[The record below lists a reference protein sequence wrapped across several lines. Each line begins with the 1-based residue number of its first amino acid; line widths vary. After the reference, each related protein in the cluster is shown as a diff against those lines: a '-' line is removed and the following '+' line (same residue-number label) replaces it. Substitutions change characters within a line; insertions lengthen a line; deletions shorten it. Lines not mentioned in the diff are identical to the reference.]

1 MIHAYRETYLDSAMS
16 KTGDMFDYAINDC
29 GLSGES
35 FTDLFLCSPVC
46 LRLETGDPAYVA
58 GKSGV
63 ELASEVIGG
72 ILPEPGEAFHRSR
85 DYWCGVVSCYYQ
97 WLTGCKYAELFRA
110 VPYSEMLRLYSALHE
125 TDLTKTAEVFRKR
138 MEKCFPETRLK
149 RRRMAY
155 GCSQGELA
163 KRSGVS
169 LRSIQMYEQRNK
181 DINKAHADT
190 ILRLSKTLGCRME
203 DLIEMS

>member
-1 MIHAYRETYLDSAMS
+1 MDR
-16 KTGDMFDYAINDC
+16 
-29 GLSGES
+29 
-35 FTDLFLCSPVC
+35 FLCSPVC
-46 LRLETGDPAYVA
+46 ERLENGEPSYVA

-63 ELASEVIGG
+63 ELAAEVTGDS
-72 ILPEPGEAFHRSR
+72 LPAPRTSFQRSR
-85 DYWCGVVSCYYQ
+85 DYWCGSVSCYYQ
-97 WLTGCKYAELFRA
+97 WLTNCRYAELFRA
-110 VPYSEMLRLYSALHE
+110 VPYKEMVRLYSALHE
-125 TDLTKTAEVFRKR
+125 ADLTKTAEVFGKR
-138 MEKCFPETRLK
+138 METMFPETKLK

-181 DINKAHADT
+181 DINKAHAET

-203 DLIEMS
+203 DLIETGSE